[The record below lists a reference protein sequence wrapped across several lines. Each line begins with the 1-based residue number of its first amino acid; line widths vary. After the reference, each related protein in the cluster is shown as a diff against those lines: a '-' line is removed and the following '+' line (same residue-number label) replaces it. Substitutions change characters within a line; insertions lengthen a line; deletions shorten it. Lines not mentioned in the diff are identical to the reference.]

1 MGEGTQQALRR
12 TAQASGKDVSVWYRR
27 DVFSAAGWAAV
38 FVATMTAIMGFMRYM
53 FPRVLFEPP
62 TTFKAGVPTEFAL
75 GAVNEKFKKD
85 QRVWIVR
92 QEDGGFFAISAIC
105 THLGCTPNWFANDNK
120 FKCPCHGSGFF
131 RDGTNYE
138 GPAPRPLDRF
148 KVSLDPEGRLVVDKG
163 VVYRMAPGRLPNE
176 QFPQSILKV

>member
-120 FKCPCHGSGFF
+120 FKLLGKVMASVAPLHRVRHQPWACPGALSRVISNRRSVGSSTLLVVLRMRCPC
-131 RDGTNYE
+131 DG
-138 GPAPRPLDRF
+138 R
-148 KVSLDPEGRLVVDKG
+148 
-163 VVYRMAPGRLPNE
+163 
-176 QFPQSILKV
+176 

>member
-38 FVATMTAIMGFMRYM
+38 FVATMTGLMGFMRYM

-62 TTFKAGVPTEFAL
+62 TTFKAGVPTEYAL

-92 QEDGGFFAISAIC
+92 QENGSFAISAIC
-105 THLGCTPNWFANDNK
+105 THLGCTPNWFATDNK
-120 FKCPCHGSGFF
+120 FKCPCHGSGFY

-138 GPAPRPLDRF
+138 GPAPRPSTASRSVWIL
-148 KVSLDPEGRLVVDKG
+148 KVIWWSTVV
-163 VVYRMAPGRLPNE
+163 VFRMAPGRLR
-176 QFPQSILKV
+176 

>member
-38 FVATMTAIMGFMRYM
+38 FVATMTGLMGFMRYM

-62 TTFKAGVPTEFAL
+62 TTFKAGVPTEYAL
-75 GAVNEKFKKD
+75 SAVNEKFKKD

-92 QEDGGFFAISAIC
+92 QEDGSFFAISAIC

-148 KVSLDPEGRLVVDKG
+148 KISLDTVGRLVVDKG
-163 VVYRMAPGRLPNE
+163 VVYRMAPGRIPNE

>member
-12 TAQASGKDVSVWYRR
+12 TAQASGKDVSLWYRR

-38 FVATMTAIMGFMRYM
+38 FVAIMTGLMGFMRYM

-62 TTFKAGVPTEFAL
+62 TSFKAGSPEEYAL

-92 QEDGGFFAISAIC
+92 QEDGSFFAISAIC
-105 THLGCTPNWFANDNK
+105 THLGCTPNWFAIDNK
-120 FKCPCHGSGFF
+120 FKCPCHGSGFY

-138 GPAPRPLDRF
+138 GPAPRPLDRV
-148 KVSLDPEGRLVVDKG
+148 KISRDPEGRLLVDKS
-163 VVYRMAPGRLPNE
+163 VVYRMAPGRDPDE
-176 QFPQSILKV
+176 QYPQSILKV